1 MLKEIIHHHSCEPNR
16 ARVTAE
22 FLRHKMKNIVRKN
35 PVQAVGKA
43 VRAVRVEAAHEYS
56 EDEDFYLH
64 LISELGCDSALEKQ
78 LLRVR
83 AEIIGQTPKSRNE
96 FDAQDFLK
104 RVFGPD
110 DNVVVCD
117 LNTLEDGWR
126 EEIDRLNKNSDCVWT
141 KLDDKMIYYMDRCN
155 NKDDKVEDDASDS
168 SDENFEE
175 RYLSKRVFDI
185 FQSKEKIYFVNGNG
199 KVSIQ
204 DDTLCI

>member
-1 MLKEIIHHHSCEPNR
+1 MG
-16 ARVTAE
+16 
-22 FLRHKMKNIVRKN
+22 LRY
-35 PVQAVGKA
+35 VQAVGKA
-43 VRAVRVEAAHEYS
+43 VRAVRIEAADKYS
-56 EDEDFYLH
+56 EEKDSYIH
-64 LISELGCDSALEKQ
+64 LIAELGCDSALEKQ

-126 EEIDRLNKNSDCVWT
+126 EEIDRLNKNSDCDWT

-185 FQSKEKIYFVNGNG
+185 FQSKEKIYFVNENG